1 MPHEEAALE
10 QGLLTAV
17 AVFRWAA
24 LAWTTVVL
32 VLDARNDSFERLGL
46 ALALLVAMVAYTVW
60 ATVAVRQDPGRVL
73 TTGALVAEGVLA
85 LSLALADGAAYGNLP
100 NSGHSQSLG
109 TIWPLAWVLTMG
121 IRFGAVGGLFAGCS
135 IGVGQFAS
143 TWLFTDKVWR
153 GDDWVG
159 ALGSVV
165 TYGLGGAIAGFAAER
180 LRRAERE
187 VAFARAREEVARTL
201 HDGVLQTL
209 TVVQRRSDDD
219 DLVRLARDQE
229 RELRAFLFGTGP
241 RRPTARG
248 PGRDLEAMLRDTA
261 VHAERRHG
269 LRTEV
274 VVAGDVAPL
283 ADDLARAAQGAV
295 AEALTNAAKHGG
307 AAHATV
313 FVDPGD
319 DGELFC
325 SVKDDG
331 RGFDPVEVDEGVG
344 LSRSIRGRL
353 ADVGGRAEIDG
364 RPGRGAEV
372 RLYLP
377 TRRRRAP
384 NR

>member
-1 MPHEEAALE
+1 M
-10 QGLLTAV
+10 

-121 IRFGAVGGLFAGCS
+121 IRFSVVGGLFAGCS

-209 TVVQRRSDDD
+209 AVVQRRSDDD

-261 VHAERRHG
+261 AHAERRHG

-313 FVDPGD
+313 FVDPDD